1 MMNIDLS
8 SSNDAIVTVIT
19 TKPQRIFVFMI
30 TQTSIDNYSTVLMS
44 SWKIRWWSNF
54 KIEGQTGAF
63 SNRHFSWSNQ
73 EHNFKLGF
81 DH

>member
-1 MMNIDLS
+1 MNIDLS

-30 TQTSIDNYSTVLMS
+30 TETSIDKYSTVLRS

-54 KIEGQTGAF
+54 KNEGQMGPF
-63 SNRHFSWSNQ
+63 SNRHFSWPNQ
-73 EHNFKLGF
+73 KPDFELGF
-81 DH
+81 GH